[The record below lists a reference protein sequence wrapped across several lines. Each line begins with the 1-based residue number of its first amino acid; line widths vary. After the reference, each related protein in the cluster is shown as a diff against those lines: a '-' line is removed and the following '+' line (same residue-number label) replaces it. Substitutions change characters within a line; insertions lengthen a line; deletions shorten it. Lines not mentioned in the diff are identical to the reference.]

1 MSSRHYFVAT
11 GTYALKYSEEKGNAN
26 ILSSPFFLEITL
38 LYELPVFTHLNVSL
52 VRQVA
57 FLFCMKCVEGFG
69 PKISVRCQIL

>member
-1 MSSRHYFVAT
+1 MFCLH
-11 GTYALKYSEEKGNAN
+11 
-26 ILSSPFFLEITL
+26 FLEITL

-69 PKISVRCQIL
+69 PKITEVPDSLVFRNYVLG